1 MHSAILAVMSQVII
15 MEGAALKS
23 KSETHL
29 DERPAQRLH
38 HRRHKEVLNPAHL
51 MTMKPQLRRPHQT
64 HLKPTP
70 LLARI
75 CRR

>member
-23 KSETHL
+23 KGETHL

-38 HRRHKEVLNPAHL
+38 HRRLKVVLNPAHP
-51 MTMKPQLRRPHQT
+51 MIMKHQLHRPPQT
-64 HLKPTP
+64 HPKLQP
-70 LLARI
+70 LLAHI